1 MVALDALAAFF
12 SLETTSFAACLEAFP
27 ALDLAGLGTAR
38 SCGIV
43 EDDGASA
50 YNWVAIIRK
59 YLDLSELDRSTI
71 DELIDHIEIGER
83 SIVDGQRK
91 QAIKVFYRFIGQPD
105 PGQGINATAQLTHV
119 LLGQSQ
125 GFLGLV
131 DMEHDIFSVLG
142 CPDALGTVQSQV
154 EGVLADNTDGG
165 HASTQQVISEL
176 ESILV
181 LDNLVTVRHD
191 TQGGVIGAAEIDL
204 AAGDQG
210 VILGV
215 DILLLHRPVKTSVH
229 QRIGRGEGLLDSHP
243 HRKPSTP
250 SMCQGHR

>member
-1 MVALDALAAFF
+1 M
-12 SLETTSFAACLEAFP
+12 
-27 ALDLAGLGTAR
+27 
-38 SCGIV
+38 
-43 EDDGASA
+43 
-50 YNWVAIIRK
+50 AIIRK

-131 DMEHDIFSVLG
+131 DMEHDILSVLG

-165 HASTQQVISEL
+165 SRQHS
-176 ESILV
+176 
-181 LDNLVTVRHD
+181 
-191 TQGGVIGAAEIDL
+191 
-204 AAGDQG
+204 AG
-210 VILGV
+210 
-215 DILLLHRPVKTSVH
+215 H
-229 QRIGRGEGLLDSHP
+229 Q
-243 HRKPSTP
+243 
-250 SMCQGHR
+250 